1 MPAAAFA
8 TDTRLHPLTA
18 IRAVRALKA
27 NPEDTSQIFV
37 IFRALRGRSGER
49 IFRRFAASPTGQAI
63 LREKRDLLPVL
74 ENRAALAALP
84 ADSVGRA
91 YFDFM
96 EQENLSA
103 NGLVMAS
110 QSWEQ
115 DIVPPDV
122 DLFRNRMRDAH
133 DLTHI
138 LTGYGRDPLGEL
150 CLLAFMNRHSRNPGQ
165 LLIVAMSW
173 TRLPKAARAAVLQAW
188 RNGVKARWFQDL
200 DYEALLARPLDDI
213 RRELNIPAPTRYR
226 ALMAR

>member
-1 MPAAAFA
+1 MPAADFA
-8 TDTRLHPLTA
+8 TNTRLHPLTA

-37 IFRALRGRSGER
+37 IFRALRGRSGVR

-74 ENRAALAALP
+74 ENRTALAALP
-84 ADSVGRA
+84 AGSMGRA

-103 NGLVMAS
+103 NGLVTAS

-115 DIVPPDV
+115 DVVPPDV
-122 DLFRNRMRDAH
+122 DRFRNRMRDAH

-150 CLLAFMNRHSRNPGQ
+150 CLLAFMNRHSKNAGQ

-173 TRLPKAARAAVLQAW
+173 TRLPRTARAAVIQAW
-188 RNGVKARWFQDL
+188 HNGAKARWFQDL
-200 DYEALLARPLDDI
+200 DYEALLTRPLEDV
-213 RRELNIPAPTRYR
+213 RRGLNIPTPTRYR
-226 ALMAR
+226 AVTA

>member
-1 MPAAAFA
+1 MSATTFA
-8 TDTRLHPLTA
+8 TDTRLRPLTA

-37 IFRALRGRSGER
+37 IFRALRGRSGEH
-49 IFRRFAASPTGQAI
+49 IFRRFAASPTGQTI
-63 LREKRDLLPVL
+63 LREKRNLLPML

-84 ADSVGRA
+84 NGSMGRA
-91 YFDFM
+91 YLDFM

-103 NGLVMAS
+103 AGLVAAS

-115 DIVPPDV
+115 DAVPSDV

-150 CLLAFMNRHSRNPGQ
+150 CLLAFMNRHSKNPGQ

-188 RNGVKARWFQDL
+188 RNGAKARWFQNL
-200 DYEALLARPLDDI
+200 DYETLLARLLDEV

-226 ALMAR
+226 AAMA

>member
-37 IFRALRGRSGER
+37 IFRSLRGHSGVR
-49 IFRRFAASPTGQAI
+49 LFRRFAASPTGQAI

-84 ADSVGRA
+84 AGSMGRA

-96 EQENLSA
+96 EQEKLTA
-103 NGLVMAS
+103 DGLVTAS

-115 DIVPPDV
+115 DVVPPDV
-122 DLFRNRMRDAH
+122 ALFRNRMRDAH

-150 CLLAFMNRHSRNPGQ
+150 CLLAFMNRHSKNPGQ

-173 TRLPKAARAAVLQAW
+173 TRLPKAAREAVIQAW
-188 RNGVKARWFQDL
+188 RDGAKARWFQDL
-200 DYEALLARPLDDI
+200 DYEALLSRPLYAV

-226 ALMAR
+226 AVMT

>member
-1 MPAAAFA
+1 MPAADFA
-8 TDTRLHPLTA
+8 TNTRLHPLVA

-37 IFRALRGRSGER
+37 IFRALRGRSGVR
-49 IFRRFAASPTGQAI
+49 LFRRFAGSPTGQAI

-84 ADSVGRA
+84 DGSMGRA

-96 EQENLSA
+96 EQEKLSA
-103 NGLVMAS
+103 NGLVTAS

-115 DIVPPDV
+115 DVVPPDV
-122 DLFRNRMRDAH
+122 DRFRNRMRDAH

-150 CLLAFMNRHSRNPGQ
+150 CLLAFMNRHSKNAGQ

-173 TRLPKAARAAVLQAW
+173 TRLPGSARAAVIQAW
-188 RNGVKARWFQDL
+188 RNGAKARWFQDL
-200 DYEALLARPLDDI
+200 DYEALLARPLEDV

-226 ALMAR
+226 AVTA